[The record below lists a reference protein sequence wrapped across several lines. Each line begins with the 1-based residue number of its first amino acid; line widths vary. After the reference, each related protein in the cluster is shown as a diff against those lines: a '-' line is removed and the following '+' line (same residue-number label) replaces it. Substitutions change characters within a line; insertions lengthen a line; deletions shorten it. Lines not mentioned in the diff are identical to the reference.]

1 MNIKYYQSAKFVL
14 VLSIL
19 FLYLQPNYGQDT
31 NFWSKV
37 RFGGNVGIGFSNN
50 TFNAIVAPAAV
61 YEFNKWFSGGV
72 GLHFGYSSFD
82 DNTLNQE
89 GNSFTY
95 GGSIIGLFSPIPELQ
110 LSAEFEE
117 IGVSRSVDIQ
127 GQKFT
132 DDYWYPALFVGAGY
146 RTGFVSFGIR
156 YDLLYD
162 RNKSIYG
169 SAYAPFVRV
178 FF

>member
-1 MNIKYYQSAKFVL
+1 MNIKYYQSAKFAL
-14 VLSIL
+14 VISLL
-19 FLYLQPNYGQDT
+19 FLYLQPNYAQDE

-50 TFNAIVAPAAV
+50 TFNAIVAPAVV
-61 YEFNKWFSGGV
+61 YEFNQWFSGGV
-72 GLHFGYSSFD
+72 GLHLGYSSFD
-82 DNTLNQE
+82 DNNLNQE
-89 GNSFTY
+89 GSSFTY
-95 GGSIIGLFSPIPELQ
+95 GGSIIGLFNPIRELQ

-117 IGVSRSVDIQ
+117 IGVSQSIEVQ

-132 DDYWYPALFVGAGY
+132 NDYWYPALFVGAGY

-162 RNKSIYG
+162 SNKSIYV
-169 SAYAPFVRV
+169 SAYVPFVRV